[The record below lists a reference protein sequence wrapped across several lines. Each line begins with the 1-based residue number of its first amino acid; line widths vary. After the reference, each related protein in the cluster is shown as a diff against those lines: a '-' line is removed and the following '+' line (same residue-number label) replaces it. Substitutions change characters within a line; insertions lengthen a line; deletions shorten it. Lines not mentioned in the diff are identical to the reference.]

1 MSDKP
6 KNGNGAAVRTRRFV
20 VRAAIVA
27 VYLALSVF
35 VFLNGRGHTLLID
48 NKTLPDGGAQAFRR
62 VKVFIDG
69 QDPLEMYARDRELVK
84 LTGQTHRVRI
94 ETQEGATRLEA
105 SFRIDLKTDMVLL
118 SIPKMA
124 AGADDFWEPFV
135 VVYEKQSRDEELP
148 SLDDPVLLE
157 PTL

>member
-1 MSDKP
+1 MSDNVKRD
-6 KNGNGAAVRTRRFV
+6 NGGAVRTRRLV
-20 VRAAIVA
+20 VRAALVV

-48 NKTLPDGGAQAFRR
+48 NKSLPDGSAQAFRR
-62 VKVFIDG
+62 VKVFVDG
-69 QDPLEMYARDRELVK
+69 NEPLELYARDRELVK

-135 VVYEKQSRDEELP
+135 VEYERPTRIEAPP
-148 SLDDPVLLE
+148 SLEEPPLLE
-157 PTL
+157 

>member
-1 MSDKP
+1 MSDNA
-6 KNGNGAAVRTRRFV
+6 KNGNGGAVRTRRLV
-20 VRAAIVA
+20 VRAALVV

-48 NKTLPDGGAQAFRR
+48 NKSLPDGSVQAFRR
-62 VKVFIDG
+62 VKVFVDG
-69 QDPLEMYARDRELVK
+69 NEPLELYARDRELVK

-105 SFRIDLKTDMVLL
+105 TFRIDLKTDMVLL
-118 SIPKMA
+118 SVPKMA
-124 AGADDFWEPFV
+124 SGADDFWEPFV
-135 VVYEKQSRDEELP
+135 VVYEKQTRDEAPP
-148 SLDDPVLLE
+148 SLEEIAPLE